1 MTREQFAFEPDY
13 SISPGA
19 LLEESLEA
27 MGISARELARRCGRS
42 AKLIVEIL
50 AGKAPLEPETALQ
63 FERVTDVSAAVWLGM
78 ETQYRLDLARKE
90 EDVQLAA
97 RYGWAKDFPLKEM
110 KERKL
115 IESPKDDADTVR
127 QLLKYFGVA
136 GIDACE
142 AAFDSLSLSYRHSP
156 TYVTDRNSLFVWLRV
171 GEMEAESIECVEYD
185 KTVFLKSLAQ
195 IRSLTLES
203 IEVFLPKIQRLCAK
217 AGVAFVITKPVGKMS
232 LSGVSRWL
240 SPRKAMI
247 QQTLRHKANDHF
259 WFTFFHE
266 ARHVLHG
273 SRKTVFVDGTG
284 LEGASPKEEEEA
296 NAWSAEFLVPQAQL
310 FKFVAAGD
318 LSERAVR
325 SFANELG
332 IAPGIVVGQLQKRNY
347 LRYGQLSSLIE
358 RFEWT

>member
-1 MTREQFAFEPDY
+1 MVPAVVFLRPRTFCMPERREETRRSERA
-13 SISPGA
+13 ISKWKANLPA
-19 LLEESLEA
+19 HSVV
-27 MGISARELARRCGRS
+27 ELAVRCGARIGDTATS
-42 AKLIVEIL
+42 SKLDSV
-50 AGKAPLEPETALQ
+50 
-63 FERVTDVSAAVWLGM
+63 
-78 ETQYRLDLARKE
+78 
-90 EDVQLAA
+90 
-97 RYGWAKDFPLKEM
+97 
-110 KERKL
+110 
-115 IESPKDDADTVR
+115 
-127 QLLKYFGVA
+127 
-136 GIDACE
+136 DACE

-156 TYVTDRNSLFVWLRV
+156 TYVTDRNSLFVWLRL

-284 LEGASPKEEEEA
+284 LEGASPEEEEEA

-310 FKFVAAGD
+310 LKFVAAGD

-332 IAPGIVVGQLQKRNY
+332 IAAGIVVGQLQKRNY